1 MRFESL
7 ALSAAVVL
15 CAASSVD
22 AQGVD
27 FDPRA
32 ATSNLARS
40 VTEDYQRE
48 RARQIRR
55 EKEQPA
61 LDFSPFAAPAD
72 SEKASV
78 SDGEIK
84 CTTIGLGDGDSITT
98 CR

>member
-7 ALSAAVVL
+7 ALSVAVVL
-15 CAASSVD
+15 CAACSVD

-40 VTEDYQRE
+40 VTEDYHRQ

-55 EKEQPA
+55 EKEERA
-61 LDFSPFAAPAD
+61 LDFSPSSVPAD

-78 SDGEIK
+78 GNGEIM
-84 CTTIGLGDGDSITT
+84 CTTIGLGDGDSVTT